1 MKKWIKDVLIPFE
14 TSRFP
19 IRLHHSIMEDFA
31 ELAGVV
37 PISDN
42 NPEIKHLLTDGLLL
56 GALYRL
62 DGYGANKQEATELIK
77 KWNK

>member
-1 MKKWIKDVLIPFE
+1 
-14 TSRFP
+14 
-19 IRLHHSIMEDFA
+19 MEDFA